1 MADFVTW
8 LRGLAE
14 KGGKGVVNNID
25 ARSLGALADE
35 LAAARRRITVLEMVI
50 RQDMWPVDCSD
61 DLNKMIVQDIHER
74 ALVPVGGNAKP

>member
-1 MADFVTW
+1 MADFVSW

-35 LAAARRRITVLEMVI
+35 LAAAIRRITVLEMII
-50 RQDMWPVDCSD
+50 REELWALDCHD
-61 DLNKMIVQDIHER
+61 EPNKMIVQDIHDR
-74 ALVPVGGNAKP
+74 FRVS